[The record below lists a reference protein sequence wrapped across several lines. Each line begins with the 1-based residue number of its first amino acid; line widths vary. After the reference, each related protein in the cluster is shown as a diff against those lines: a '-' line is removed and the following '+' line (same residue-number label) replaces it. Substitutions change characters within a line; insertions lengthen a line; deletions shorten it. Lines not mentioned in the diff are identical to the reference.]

1 MKNYWFLIIIPIL
14 GLQLSCSEE
23 HNQRK
28 AWTFL
33 LYDDADFSN
42 AYDPLNDFSKLVSSD
57 SIINYLVLRD
67 GDSTKASYYQIGKNH
82 EQILLRELDEL
93 NMGDK
98 STLENFLKYA
108 KKYFPAERYIVA
120 FYDHGGGWQGACW
133 DMTSQ
138 SDNLTAAEM
147 NDALMNYG
155 GVDLVLFTAP
165 CLMGS
170 IESAYQFR
178 KSTKYYIGSES
189 PSGFS
194 FWNGML
200 DKLDTL
206 LKNNS
211 TITSNDLSREIIT
224 LHEKYKNANGYGAL
238 ITMSAIDLSK
248 MNNLIVSLNK
258 VTNYYLDN
266 IDKFKSIFPYYIKK
280 YSSDYCDLLGLLE
293 SLRVND
299 PDILLKNKLAETINL
314 FKECLV
320 AECHGESTIGS
331 NGLNIYMPSKKNS
344 SEIYYLPYGK
354 GLDFKSDCSWD
365 QLLSKYLKN

>member
-1 MKNYWFLIIIPIL
+1 MKKYWLVVIIPIL
-14 GLQLSCSEE
+14 GLQLSCSEG
-23 HNQRK
+23 HNPKK

-42 AYDPLNDFSKLVSSD
+42 AYDPLNNFSKLVSSD
-57 SIINYLVLRD
+57 STINYLVLQD
-67 GDSTKASYYQIGKNH
+67 GNKTKANYYQIGKNH
-82 EQILLRELDEL
+82 EQILLKSLDEL
-93 NMGDK
+93 NMGDQ

-108 KKYFPAERYIVA
+108 KENFPAERYIVA

-138 SDNLTAAEM
+138 NDNLTAAEM
-147 NDALMNYG
+147 DDALMNYG

-165 CLMGS
+165 CFMGS
-170 IESAYQFR
+170 VESAYQFR
-178 KSTKYYIGSES
+178 KSSKYYIGSE
-189 PSGFS
+189 GGGAFI

-200 DKLDTL
+200 DKLDAF

-211 TITSNDLSREIIT
+211 AIASIDLAEEIIT
-224 LHEKYKNANGYGAL
+224 LHEQCKNADGYGAL

-248 MNNLIVSLNK
+248 MSNLIVSLNN

-266 IDKFKSIFPYYIKK
+266 LDKFKSIFPANIKK

-299 PDILLKNKLAETINL
+299 TENLIKNELAETINL
-314 FKECLV
+314 FNKCLV
-320 AECHGESTIGS
+320 AECHGDSTIGS
-331 NGLNIYMPSKKNS
+331 NGLNIYMPSKKYS

-354 GLDFKSDCSWD
+354 GLDFKLDCSWD
-365 QLLSKYLKN
+365 KLMSNYSKN

>member
-1 MKNYWFLIIIPIL
+1 MKKYWLVVIIPIL
-14 GLQLSCSEE
+14 VLQLSCSEE
-23 HNQRK
+23 HNQQK

-67 GDSTKASYYQIGKNH
+67 GNNTNGNYYQIGKNH
-82 EQILLRELDEL
+82 EQILLRDLGEP

-98 STLENFLKYA
+98 STLEKFLKYA
-108 KKYFPAERYIVA
+108 KKNFSAERYIVA

-133 DMTSQ
+133 DITSQ
-138 SDNLTAAEM
+138 NDNLTAAEM
-147 NDALMNYG
+147 DDALMNNG

-189 PSGFS
+189 LNGFGL
-194 FWNGML
+194 WIGML

-211 TITSNDLSREIIT
+211 NITSNDLAREIIN
-224 LHEKYKNANGYGAL
+224 LHEQNKNANGYGDL
-238 ITMSAIDLSK
+238 LTMSVIDLSK
-248 MNNLIVSLNK
+248 MSNLIVSLNN

-266 IDKFKSIFPYYIKK
+266 IDKFKSIFPVNIKR

-299 PDILLKNKLAETINL
+299 PENFIKNELAETINR
-314 FKECLV
+314 FKLCLV
-320 AECHGESTIGS
+320 AECHGDSTIGS
-331 NGLNIYMPSKKNS
+331 NGLNIYMPSKRYS

-354 GLDFKSDCSWD
+354 GLDFKLDCSWD
-365 QLLSKYLKN
+365 KLMSSYLKK